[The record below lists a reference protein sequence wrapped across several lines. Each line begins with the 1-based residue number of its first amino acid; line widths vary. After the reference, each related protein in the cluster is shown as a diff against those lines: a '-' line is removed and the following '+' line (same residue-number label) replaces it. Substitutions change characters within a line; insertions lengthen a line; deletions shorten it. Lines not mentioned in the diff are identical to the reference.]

1 MTRVLLV
8 DDQPM
13 IRAGLTMILSAADD
27 MDVVGEL
34 DDGSRIVD
42 QVRRLRPDV
51 VCMDVR
57 MPGVD
62 GIEATRALVEAGGP
76 PVCILTTFGEEEILW
91 AAVEAGAAG
100 FELKSATPENLI
112 EAIRTVAAGGS
123 WIDGSLLGGLL
134 TVFRTSVRPRLNGP
148 AAHDQLTEREMD
160 VLRLMARGASNGE
173 IAEELYLASTTIKTH
188 VGSVFAKLGV
198 RDRAAAIVYAFDAG
212 IVEPRNPLDTDA

>member
-13 IRAGLTMILSAADD
+13 IRAGLTMVLSAADD
-27 MDVVGEL
+27 LEVVGEL
-34 DDGSRIVD
+34 DDGDRIVD
-42 QVRRLRPDV
+42 HVATLRPDV

-57 MPGVD
+57 MPGTD
-62 GIEATRALVEAGGP
+62 GIEATRQLVEADGP
-76 PVCILTTFGEEEILW
+76 PVCILTTFGEQDVLW

-123 WIDGSLLGGLL
+123 WIDGSLLGDLL
-134 TVFRTSVRPRLNGP
+134 EVFRTSVLPRRPEDGE
-148 AAHDQLTEREMD
+148 AEILTDRELD
-160 VLRLMARGASNGE
+160 VLRLMARGASNHE
-173 IAEELYLASTTIKTH
+173 IADELFLATTTVKTH
-188 VGSVFAKLGV
+188 VGAIFAKLGV

-212 IVEPRNPLDTDA
+212 IVVPRRGGAPG

>member
-13 IRAGLTMILSAADD
+13 IRAGLTMVLTAADD
-27 MDVVGEL
+27 LEVVGEL
-34 DDGSRIVD
+34 DSGDRIVD
-42 QVRRLRPDV
+42 HVAEQRIDV

-62 GIEATRALVEAGGP
+62 GIEATRRLVAAGGP
-76 PVCILTTFGEEEILW
+76 PVCILTTFGEQDILW

-123 WIDGSLLGGLL
+123 WIDGSLLGDLL
-134 TVFRTSVRPRLNGP
+134 EVFRTTVMPQRV
-148 AAHDQLTEREMD
+148 DQPDDGVLTDRELD
-160 VLRLMARGASNGE
+160 VLRLMARGASNHE
-173 IAEELYLASTTIKTH
+173 IADELFLATTTVKTH
-188 VGSVFAKLGV
+188 VGAIFAKLGV
-198 RDRAAAIVYAFDAG
+198 RDRAAAIVHAFDAG
-212 IVEPRNPLDTDA
+212 IVTPRRGR